1 MSFTVTFDDLR
12 DIERLSNE
20 IKRIVGDN
28 IKPALDTALE
38 SKIHGR
44 EFDFLSLISSIRG
57 SVRVM
62 SIKMFIFVYDNGS
75 FRKNQIDSKELDD
88 SEYVRIFQ
96 ENFEYYM
103 TILEE
108 SGFLFGGAGGGE
120 IVLVEK

>member
-12 DIERLSNE
+12 DIERLSYE

-62 SIKMFIFVYDNGS
+62 SIKMFILVYDNGS
-75 FRKNQIDSKELDD
+75 VRKKYIESKELDD
-88 SEYVRIFQ
+88 SEYVSIFQ

-108 SGFLFGGAGGGE
+108 AGFLFGGAGGGE

>member
-1 MSFTVTFDDLR
+1 MSFTVIFDDLR
-12 DIERLSNE
+12 AIERLSNE

-28 IKPALDTALE
+28 IRPALDTALE

-44 EFDFLSLISSIRG
+44 EFDFLNLISSIRG
-57 SVRVM
+57 SVRVVP
-62 SIKMFIFVYDNGS
+62 IKLFILKYDNGS
-75 FRKNQIDSKELDD
+75 VRKKQIDSKELDD

-108 SGFLFGGAGGGE
+108 SEFLFGGAGGGE

>member
-1 MSFTVTFDDLR
+1 MSFTVIFDDLR

-28 IKPALDTALE
+28 IRPALDTALE

-44 EFDFLSLISSIRG
+44 EFDFLNLISSIRC
-57 SVRVM
+57 SVRVVP
-62 SIKMFIFVYDNGS
+62 IKLFILKYDNGS
-75 FRKNQIDSKELDD
+75 VRKKQLDSKELDD

-108 SGFLFGGAGGGE
+108 SEFLFGGAGGGE

>member
-12 DIERLSNE
+12 DIERLSSE
-20 IKRIVGDN
+20 IKRIVGDS
-28 IKPALDTALE
+28 IKPALDTALK
-38 SKIHGR
+38 SKIHER
-44 EFDFLSLISSIRG
+44 EFDFLSLISSICG
-57 SVRVM
+57 CVRVVP
-62 SIKMFIFVYDNGS
+62 IKMFILAYDNGS
-75 FRKNQIDSKELDD
+75 VRKKQIDSKELDD

>member
-28 IKPALDTALE
+28 IKSALDTALE

-62 SIKMFIFVYDNGS
+62 SIKMFIFVYDHGS

-96 ENFEYYM
+96 ENFECYM

-108 SGFLFGGAGGGE
+108 SGFLFGGAGGGK